1 VSLRTTLSGGPNRQ
15 LTSGDNLSPTTF
27 FDLKEVFS
35 IMALVKAN
43 QTTTL
48 DPNLLGQFDPSI
60 MIQQY
65 YTTYYG
71 SNASETVN
79 GDWQHNT
86 MYLYGGND
94 TASGAGGNDV
104 LDGGL
109 GNDTLNGDAGN
120 DTLLGGDGN
129 DILNG
134 GANNDLLDGGLGNDT
149 MSGGDNDDMFIGGAG
164 ADKMDGGNGI
174 DTVDYSAS
182 ASGVFVNMLGNVY
195 GGGDAAGDSI
205 SNMENV
211 IGTKFGDYIQGTSAD
226 NKIIGGEG
234 NDSLYGN
241 GGHDFLD
248 GGDGNDYISASGN
261 TGGSQ
266 MLGGKGDDTL
276 MGSQG
281 ADTIDGG
288 EGNDFINA
296 GTGSDTITG
305 GAGHDKFEWMVD
317 APLHGNDVITDFDPL
332 QDSLSFY
339 DPYGGSKV
347 DLHVGSS
354 ADGDVQFSWNGG
366 TVELNGV
373 QNQGWTNVQDL
384 QNAGIDVTWTQVT

>member
-1 VSLRTTLSGGPNRQ
+1 
-15 LTSGDNLSPTTF
+15 
-27 FDLKEVFS
+27 
-35 IMALVKAN
+35 MALVTN
-43 QTTTL
+43 QPTTTMPL
-48 DPNLLGQFDPSI
+48 DPTQFDPSI

-94 TASGAGGNDV
+94 TATGGGGNDV
-104 LDGGL
+104 LDGGT
-109 GNDTLNGDAGN
+109 GNDNLSGDAGN
-120 DTLLGGDGN
+120 DKLLGGDGN
-129 DILNG
+129 DILSG
-134 GANNDLLDGGLGNDT
+134 GANNDYLDGGIGNDT
-149 MSGGDNDDMFIGGAG
+149 MNGGDNDDMFIHGAG

-174 DTVDYSAS
+174 DTVDYSA
-182 ASGVFVNMLGNVY
+182 ADTGVFVNMKGNVY
-195 GGGDAAGDSI
+195 GGAAAGDSI

-211 IGTKFGDYIQGTSAD
+211 IGTKFGDYIEGTSAN

-241 GGHDFLD
+241 GGLDFLD
-248 GGDGNDYISASGN
+248 GGDGNDYIYASGN
-261 TGGSQ
+261 TGGSTI
-266 MLGGKGDDTL
+266 LGGKGDDTL
-276 MGSQG
+276 LGSQG
-281 ADTIDGG
+281 ADKIDGG

-296 GTGSDTITG
+296 GTGSDTLTG
-305 GAGHDKFEWMVD
+305 GAGEDHYVWMVD

-332 QDSLSFY
+332 ADSLEFY

-347 DLHVGSS
+347 DLFVGSS
-354 ADGDVQFSWNGG
+354 ADGDVLFSWKGG
-366 TVELNGV
+366 TVELDGV

-384 QNAGIDVTWTQVT
+384 QNAGIDVSWSQIV

>member
-1 VSLRTTLSGGPNRQ
+1 LLA
-15 LTSGDNLSPTTF
+15 SGDNLSLTTQPTP
-27 FDLKEVFS
+27 KEVFQ
-35 IMALVKAN
+35 IMALLNPN

-48 DPNLLGQFDPSI
+48 DPDIRGQFDPQI

-94 TASGAGGNDV
+94 TATGGGGNDV
-104 LDGGL
+104 LDGGN
-109 GNDTLNGDAGN
+109 GNDNLSGDAGN

-134 GANNDLLDGGLGNDT
+134 GANNDYLDGGIGNDT
-149 MSGGDNDDMFIGGAG
+149 MNGGDNDDMFISGAG
-164 ADKMDGGNGI
+164 ADMMNGGNGV

-182 ASGVFVNMLGNVY
+182 ASGVSVDLKGSAGY
-195 GGGDAAGDSI
+195 GGDAAGDTI
-205 SNMENV
+205 FNVENV
-211 IGTKFGDYIQGTSAD
+211 IGTKFGDYIQGTAAD
-226 NKIIGGEG
+226 NKLIGGEG

-241 GGHDFLD
+241 GGKDFLD
-248 GGDGNDYISASGN
+248 GGDGNDYISASGS
-261 TGGSQ
+261 GGSTL
-266 MLGGKGDDTL
+266 LGGKGDDTL

-281 ADTIDGG
+281 ADTINGG

-305 GAGHDKFEWMVD
+305 GAGADKFEWMID

-332 QDSLSFY
+332 QDALNFY

-347 DLHVGSS
+347 DLFVGSS
-354 ADGDVQFSWNGG
+354 ADGDVLFSWKGG
-366 TVELNGV
+366 TVELDGI

-384 QNAGIDVTWTQVT
+384 QNAGIDVTYSQIV

>member
-1 VSLRTTLSGGPNRQ
+1 
-15 LTSGDNLSPTTF
+15 
-27 FDLKEVFS
+27 
-35 IMALVKAN
+35 MALVTN
-43 QTTTL
+43 QPTTMPF
-48 DPNLLGQFDPSI
+48 DPTQFDTQI
-60 MIQQY
+60 LFQQF

-94 TASGAGGNDV
+94 TATGGGGNDV

-109 GNDTLNGDAGN
+109 GNDNLSGDAGN
-120 DTLLGGDGN
+120 DKLLGGDGN

-134 GANNDLLDGGLGNDT
+134 GTGNDFIDGGIGNDT
-149 MSGGDNDDMFIGGAG
+149 MNGGDNDDMFIGGAG

-182 ASGVFVNMLGNVY
+182 DTMGVHVNMLNNVY
-195 GGGDAAGDSI
+195 GGAAAGDSI

-211 IGTKFGDYIQGTSAD
+211 IGTKFDDYIQGTSAN

-241 GGHDFLD
+241 GGLDFLD
-248 GGDGNDYISASGN
+248 GGDGNDFIYASGN
-261 TGGSQ
+261 TGGSTI
-266 MLGGKGDDTL
+266 LGGKGDDTL
-276 MGSQG
+276 LGSQSG
-281 ADTIDGG
+281 DVINGG
-288 EGNDFINA
+288 DGNDFINA

-305 GAGHDKFEWMVD
+305 GAGADKFEWMID
-317 APLHGNDVITDFDPL
+317 APLHGTDVITDFDPL
-332 QDSLSFY
+332 QDALNFY

-347 DLHVGSS
+347 DLFVGSS
-354 ADGDVQFSWNGG
+354 ADGDVMFSWKGG
-366 TVELNGV
+366 SVELDGV
-373 QNQGWTNVQDL
+373 QNQGWTSVQDL
-384 QNAGIDVTWTQVT
+384 QNAGIDVTYSQIV

>member
-1 VSLRTTLSGGPNRQ
+1 VTARTTLSGGPNGFQ
-15 LTSGDNLSPTTF
+15 TSDDTLSPTTF
-27 FDLKEVFS
+27 LDPKEVIS
-35 IMALVKAN
+35 IMALVKPN
-43 QTTTL
+43 QTTML

-94 TASGAGGNDV
+94 IASGAGGNDV

-120 DTLLGGDGN
+120 DKLLGGDGN

-134 GANNDLLDGGLGNDT
+134 GANDDLL
-149 MSGGDNDDMFIGGAG
+149 IGGAG
-164 ADKMDGGNGI
+164 ADKIDGGLGV

-195 GGGDAAGDSI
+195 GGGDAVGDSI
-205 SNMENV
+205 SNVENV

-226 NKIIGGEG
+226 NKLIGGEG

-261 TGGSQ
+261 TGGSTL
-266 MLGGKGDDTL
+266 LGGKGDDTL

-366 TVELNGV
+366 TVELDGV

-384 QNAGIDVTWTQVT
+384 QNAGIDVTWTQVV

>member
-1 VSLRTTLSGGPNRQ
+1 
-15 LTSGDNLSPTTF
+15 
-27 FDLKEVFS
+27 
-35 IMALVKAN
+35 MALVNQNLMLDSALMAAN
-43 QTTTL
+43 EQIL
-48 DPNLLGQFDPSI
+48 YFP
-60 MIQQY
+60 QY
-65 YTTYYG
+65 NTTYYG

-79 GDWQHNT
+79 GDWQNNT

-94 TASGAGGNDV
+94 TANGAGGNDV
-104 LDGGL
+104 LDGGT

-120 DTLLGGDGN
+120 DKLLGGDGN

-134 GANNDLLDGGLGNDT
+134 GDNNDLL
-149 MSGGDNDDMFIGGAG
+149 IGGAG
-164 ADKMDGGNGI
+164 ADKMDGGNGV

-182 ASGVFVNMLGNVY
+182 ASGVHVNMLGNVY

-205 SNMENV
+205 SNVENV

-226 NKIIGGEG
+226 NKLIGGEG

-261 TGGSQ
+261 TGGSTL
-266 MLGGKGDDTL
+266 LGGKGDDTL

-305 GAGHDKFEWMVD
+305 GAGADHYVWMVD

-332 QDSLSFY
+332 QDSLEFY

-347 DLHVGSS
+347 DLYVGSS

-373 QNQGWTNVQDL
+373 QNQGWTSVQQVQD
-384 QNAGIDVTWTQVT
+384 AGIDVTWTQVV

>member
-1 VSLRTTLSGGPNRQ
+1 
-15 LTSGDNLSPTTF
+15 
-27 FDLKEVFS
+27 
-35 IMALVKAN
+35 MALVKAN

-134 GANNDLLDGGLGNDT
+134 GANNDLLDGGIGNDT
-149 MSGGDNDDMFIGGAG
+149 MNGGDNDDTFIGGAG

-182 ASGVFVNMLGNVY
+182 ASGVHVNMLGNVY

-248 GGDGNDYISASGN
+248 GGDGNDYLSASGN
-261 TGGSQ
+261 TGGSTL
-266 MLGGKGDDTL
+266 LGGKGDDTI

-281 ADTIDGG
+281 ADTINGG

-305 GAGHDKFEWMVD
+305 GAGDDKFEWMVD

-332 QDSLSFY
+332 HDALSFY

-347 DLHVGSS
+347 DLFVGSS
-354 ADGDVQFSWNGG
+354 ADGDVKFSWNGG
-366 TVELNGV
+366 SVELDGV
-373 QNQGWTNVQDL
+373 QNQGWTSVQQVQD
-384 QNAGIDVTWTQVT
+384 AGIDVTWTQVV